1 MESYIYT
8 TMTGALH
15 TLTAQR
21 IHANNLAN
29 VGTTGFRRDFERAES
44 YQVQGSGF
52 ETRFLSQ
59 TQTTGTDFTP
69 GRLETTGRE
78 LDVGIRGMGFIAVL
92 DANGNEAYTRAG
104 NLEIDNEGRLL
115 SQGREVNGQGGPL
128 VIPDFRAISIGQN
141 GTVSV
146 TPPGG
151 GLLEV
156 GQIKLVN
163 PDIAQLIKSDDGL
176 FRLVNGEEAPE
187 DPNVVL
193 VAGHLE
199 QSNVNAVDEMVTTMA
214 LSRTFEIQVRM
225 MKVADEN
232 SAAGNKLIRGS

>member
-1 MESYIYT
+1 MEHYIYT

-29 VGTTGFRRDFERAES
+29 ASTNGFRRDFERAES
-44 YQVQGSGF
+44 YQVQGAGLP
-52 ETRFLSQ
+52 TKFLSQ
-59 TQTTGTDFTP
+59 SQLTGTDFTP

-78 LDVGIRGMGFIAVL
+78 LDVGVRGAGFIAVL
-92 DANGNEAYTRAG
+92 DANGEEAYTRAG
-104 NLEIDNEGRLL
+104 NLEVDAEGRLL
-115 SQGREVNGQGGPL
+115 SQGLEVNGQGGPL
-128 VIPDFRAISIGQN
+128 MLPEFRAISIGQN

-151 GLLEV
+151 GQLEV

-163 PDIAQLIKSDDGL
+163 PAITDLTKGEDGL
-176 FRLVNGEEAPE
+176 FRLIEGDEAPA

-199 QSNVNAVDEMVTTMA
+199 QSNVNAVDEMVATMA

-225 MKVADEN
+225 MKAAEEN
-232 SAAGNKLIRGS
+232 SAAGS

>member
-1 MESYIYT
+1 MERYIYT

-29 VGTTGFRRDFERAES
+29 VGTTGFRRDFERAET
-44 YQVQGSGF
+44 YQIQGSGF
-52 ETRFLSQ
+52 QTKYLTQ
-59 TQTTGTDFTP
+59 TQPTATDFTP
-69 GRLETTGRE
+69 ARLETTGRE
-78 LDVGIRGMGFIAVL
+78 LDVGIRGRGFIAVL
-92 DANGNEAYTRAG
+92 DANGAEAYTRAG
-104 NLEIDNEGRLL
+104 NLEVDNEGRLL

-128 VIPDFRAISIGQN
+128 MIPDFRSISIGQN
-141 GTVSV
+141 GTISV

-151 GLLEV
+151 GMLEA

-163 PDIAQLIKSDDGL
+163 PDIAQLVKGEDGL
-176 FRLVNGEEAPE
+176 FRLIDGGEAPA

-193 VAGHLE
+193 VSGHLE

-225 MKVADEN
+225 MKAAEEN
-232 SAAGNKLIRGS
+232 SASGSRLVRGS